1 MSKTVLI
8 TGATSGIGNEL
19 VQLFAYDKNDLVLV
33 ARNLDNLNKLKEELE
48 GKFGINVKVMSKDL
62 IKQSSAYEIVEEL
75 EKEGISIDVL
85 VNNAGF
91 GDYGIFATSDLGK
104 QESMID
110 LNIKTLTT
118 LTRLL
123 LPDMMIKQEGQ
134 ILNVASIA
142 AFSPGPYMSVYY
154 ATKAFVLSFTE
165 SIAYELKDFNIK
177 VTALCPPPT
186 KTNFAS
192 TAGEGA
198 SVFFDIFG
206 MATPDQVA
214 KYGYDSLQKNKTIA
228 LYGFKN
234 KALVFFARFMPRK
247 AVTWLVG
254 QIQKER

>member
-1 MSKTVLI
+1 MRKTALI

-19 VQLFAYDKNDLVLV
+19 VELFAYDKHDLVLV

-48 GKFGINVKVMSKDL
+48 KTHKINVKVISKDL
-62 IKQSSAYEIVEEL
+62 ISQSAAYEIVEEL
-75 EKEGISIDVL
+75 EKENIEIDVL

-91 GDYGIFATSDLGK
+91 GDYGIFATADLGK
-104 QESMID
+104 QEAMID
-110 LNIKTLTT
+110 LNIKTLTV

-123 LPDMMIKQEGQ
+123 LPHMMINQEGK

-165 SIAYELKDFNIK
+165 SIAYELKDYNIK

-186 KTNFAS
+186 RTNFAS

-198 SVFFDIFG
+198 STFFEIFG

-214 KYGYDSLQKNKTIA
+214 RYGYESLERNKTVA

-234 KALVFFARFMPRK
+234 KALVFFARFLPRSV
-247 AVTWLVG
+247 VTWMVG